1 MTDPDARSRTG
12 AHAHDDHHD
21 ARDEASA
28 DQHAAERDRRRD
40 AVQRAEPDEDLPVVA
55 RLVIEIRSDGTRT
68 VARGALEQA
77 DLDERIGIEARGGSP
92 AALAADLLR
101 AIVSLPLQSSLSRWT
116 GRKGQV
122 PKASLVVAPE
132 RTTGVVGRMR
142 EALTERL
149 RRKLG
154 MSR

>member
-1 MTDPDARSRTG
+1 M
-12 AHAHDDHHD
+12 
-21 ARDEASA
+21 
-28 DQHAAERDRRRD
+28 
-40 AVQRAEPDEDLPVVA
+40 QRAEQGEDLPVVA